1 MRFTRRTWVA
11 LGLLA
16 ALAAITIWGPR
27 LAITI
32 AWVIAAIAIAGA
44 ALSMSPSVQ
53 LRGRVNRIDSGAG
66 PPVNERS
73 VKRP

>member
-11 LGLLA
+11 LALLA
-16 ALAAITIWGPR
+16 ALVGITIWGTT

-66 PPVNERS
+66 PPVDDHGVER
-73 VKRP
+73 R

>member
-1 MRFTRRTWVA
+1 MRLTRSGLVVVA
-11 LGLLA
+11 LVLV
-16 ALAAITIWGPR
+16 LAAITVWGPK

-32 AWVIAAIAIAGA
+32 AWIAAAIALAGA
-44 ALSMSPSVQ
+44 GLSMSPSVQ

-66 PPVNERS
+66 PPVDERD

>member
-1 MRFTRRTWVA
+1 MRFTRRTWLA
-11 LGLLA
+11 LALLA
-16 ALAAITIWGPR
+16 ALVGITIWGPT

-66 PPVNERS
+66 PPVDEHGVER
-73 VKRP
+73 R

>member
-1 MRFTRRTWVA
+1 MA
-11 LGLLA
+11 LALLA
-16 ALAAITIWGPR
+16 ALVAITIWGPK

-32 AWVIAAIAIAGA
+32 AWVIGAIAIAGA

-66 PPVNERS
+66 PPAPEDRVQRH
-73 VKRP
+73 